1 MKRLA
6 MRLGVVAFVLLL
18 CMGMTAC
25 NKTNEDV
32 QSHYESLL
40 NTLDNPYETTAKIKY
55 KDIEARLPEFTR
67 GRPGYCIVEMGGSS
81 LLEGLNF
88 LFEKDSM
95 TVDYKGMKVTMD
107 PAELPNSA
115 IAKLLVSAIDQ
126 AAQKDG
132 VSVEFEDTAL
142 VISGETADST
152 FFLRIDATD
161 ANVMT
166 LSIPAEELEVEF
178 VNFSFINEEET
189 VTE

>member
-55 KDIEARLPEFTR
+55 KDIEASARIHKR
-67 GRPGYCIVEMGGSS
+67 APGYCIVEMGGSS